1 LKATPRAANVIRNEN
16 ASLTISAG
24 VKSRSRTKAL
34 NAGIK
39 NVSLYVKDNE
49 EMKEM

>member
-1 LKATPRAANVIRNEN
+1 MKATPRAANVIRNEN

-24 VKSRSRTKAL
+24 VKSRARTKAL

-39 NVSLYVKDNE
+39 NVSLYADNE
-49 EMKEM
+49 EMKEV